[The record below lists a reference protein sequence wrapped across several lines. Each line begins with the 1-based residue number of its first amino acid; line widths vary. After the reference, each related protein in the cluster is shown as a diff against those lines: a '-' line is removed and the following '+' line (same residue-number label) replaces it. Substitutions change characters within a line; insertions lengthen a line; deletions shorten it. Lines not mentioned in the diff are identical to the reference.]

1 VHQRHVRSDRPEL
14 LVQSEPSDQSVHHAK
29 RARHESR
36 ASDVSAARP
45 RQR

>member
-1 VHQRHVRSDRPEL
+1 VRSDPREHRVL
-14 LVQSEPSDQSVHHAK
+14 NVLIGQLEHHAK

-36 ASDVSAARP
+36 ESDVSAARP